1 MGGGSELLP
10 VRRGLVVVTAVLTV
24 ASAIQY
30 LVLAPRYVDWGGR

>member
-1 MGGGSELLP
+1 
-10 VRRGLVVVTAVLTV
+10 VAVTGALTV